1 MSNDMIDYLN
11 QLNQVRQEEMTTDQ
25 EQQIKQDQNI
35 ASREAIAAPLGII
48 GGEIVKE
55 GLTGL
60 RGAAGAA
67 AKTAAKAIG
76 KSLGPGAEE
85 AVTNVANDLAEGG
98 LSRAVSGALNRG
110 VSSATR
116 ALTGHDATRAVNDG
130 ESAADNTSAATDAE
144 SATNGAAAAESS
156 VDTAEEITGAEM
168 KLRDIIRDPDAFR
181 DFVNSD
187 ADLQKTTQ
195 QVEEARQQLLAEDE
209 AGTLENADEV
219 FNFSRPLAST
229 AAATEAEPAA
239 AAARAAARALPP
251 GVTEDIEPGMRVLA
265 DVTGQARSA
274 AANVGGAAEAITG
287 STATEATGAAV
298 GETVA
303 GNVARTAGN
312 VVEKAVVPSAVETGG
327 EEIAAAGLGEVP
339 ILGPLL
345 TVGIG
350 LASVLGPLF
359 AEHKHHL
366 VTAPIINP
374 SSQFGV

>member
-11 QLNQVRQEEMTTDQ
+11 QLNQVRQEELTTDQ

-35 ASREAIAAPLGII
+35 ASREAISGAAGII

-60 RGAAGAA
+60 RGAAGTA

-76 KSLGPGAEE
+76 KAMGPEAEA

-110 VSSATR
+110 VSSATN
-116 ALTGHDATRAVNDG
+116 ALTRHDATRAVNDG

-229 AAATEAEPAA
+229 AATEASPAA

-298 GETVA
+298 GESVGQT
-303 GNVARTAGN
+303 VARTAGN
-312 VVEKAVVPSAVETGG
+312 VVEKAAVTGG
-327 EEIAAAGLGEVP
+327 EEIAAEGLGEVP

-359 AEHKHHL
+359 AEHKHHP
-366 VTAPIINP
+366 VSAPIINP